1 MGKSE
6 SIAVIATGGKQYR
19 VREGDRISIELLD
32 AEPGKDVK
40 FADVLLLREG
50 GRTEVGTPTVAG
62 ASVTGKVLEKF
73 KGEKIVVF
81 KKKKRKG
88 YKRTRGHRQNLMMV
102 EIGSIN
108 AKPAAAPKKAAAK
121 DEAETKPAAAK
132 AKAAPAKKTVKA
144 KAAPK
149 KAAPKAKAAP
159 KKAAPKAKA
168 APKKT
173 APGKTAA
180 KAAEKPKKVEAKAKA
195 KPTAK
200 KTAAKKSAAAK
211 KSE

>member
-1 MGKSE
+1 MEKDE
-6 SIAVIATGGKQYR
+6 NIAVIATGGKQYR
-19 VREGDRISIELLD
+19 VREGDRISIEVLD

-40 FADVLLLREG
+40 FADVLLLRKG
-50 GRTEVGTPTVAG
+50 GKTEIGMPTVTG

-73 KGEKIVVF
+73 KAEKIVVF

-88 YKRTRGHRQNLMMV
+88 YKRTRGHRQNLLMV

-108 AKPAAAPKKAAAK
+108 AKPAAAPKETAAK
-121 DEAETKPAAAK
+121 T
-132 AKAAPAKKTVKA
+132 KAAPAKKTGKA

-159 KKAAPKAKA
+159 KKAAPR
-168 APKKT
+168 
-173 APGKTAA
+173 KTAA
-180 KAAEKPKKVEAKAKA
+180 KVAEKPKKVEAKAR
-195 KPTAK
+195 PTAM
-200 KTAAKKSAAAK
+200 KTSAKKSAAAK